1 MPYRIDEVDGSNPE
15 ISEIIHHFN
24 ALAPEIFPALEPKH
38 LECGYWWLAYLEQ
51 EPVAFAGLVTFEP
64 CTETA
69 YLKRCYVLPDH
80 IGHGLQLRLMT
91 ARELKA
97 RELGYTRVVAECA
110 EHSHSNLNF
119 RRAGF
124 EIITPEQAWGA
135 PNSVYW
141 RKLLI

>member
-1 MPYRIDEVDGSNPE
+1 MPYRLEEVDGSDPKTAE
-15 ISEIIHHFN
+15 VIHYFN
-24 ALAPEIFPALEPKH
+24 SLAPEIFPPLTDTH
-38 LECGYWWLAYLEQ
+38 LSDGYWWLAYLGQ

-80 IGHGLQLRLMT
+80 CGHGLQLRLMT
-91 ARELKA
+91 VREVKA
-97 RELGYTRVVAECA
+97 RELGYVRIVGECA

-119 RRAGF
+119 RRAFF
-124 EIITPEQAWGA
+124 ERFEPEQMWGA

-141 RKLLI
+141 RKAL